1 MLSSPCS
8 VIIQGLCYRFPA
20 LSSSKVCAIVSLL
33 CHHPKFVLSSPCSVI
48 SQFVLSAPCSVIS
61 QFVLSSPCS
70 VISQTLCCRLPA
82 LSSASLCYRLPA
94 QSSAKVGALVSLLC
108 HHPQGV
114 LSSPHSALFSIII
127 PLLCHRPLL
136 YYRYLAFSSSI
147 TTSSRFGNE
156 SNRQRRFPSVCVCY

>member
-8 VIIQGLCYRFPA
+8 VIIQCLCYRLPA
-20 LSSSKVCAIVSLL
+20 PSSSKVCAIVSLL

-48 SQFVLSAPCSVIS
+48 IQS
-61 QFVLSSPCS
+61 
-70 VISQTLCCRLPA
+70 LCYRLPA
-82 LSSASLCYRLPA
+82 LSSA
-94 QSSAKVGALVSLLC
+94 KVCALVSLLC

-114 LSSPHSALFSIII
+114 LSSPPSALCSIIV

-147 TTSSRFGNE
+147 TTSSCFGNE
-156 SNRQRRFPSVCVCY
+156 SNRQRRFSSVCHRTSVPSVRFRLL